1 MSFMNPPVD
10 GSSQK
15 NPVAFFIIRFLSRTD
30 PMSMGEARCSN
41 FTAGGISLVSL
52 RVGYAG
58 R

>member
-1 MSFMNPPVD
+1 MSFMKPPVD

-41 FTAGGISLVSL
+41 LTA
-52 RVGYAG
+52 
-58 R
+58 